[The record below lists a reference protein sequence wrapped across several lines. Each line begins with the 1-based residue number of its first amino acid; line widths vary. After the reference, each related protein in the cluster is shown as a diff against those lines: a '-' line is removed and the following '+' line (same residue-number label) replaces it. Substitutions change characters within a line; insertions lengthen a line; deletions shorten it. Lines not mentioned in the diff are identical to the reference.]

1 MSLTNKRC
9 YYLVERNRR
18 SISYDDFFVIFGNS
32 EIRIKS
38 QEKKVFSNFGV
49 SNSYYRHNG
58 DGVNVLLGGTK
69 TEREI
74 GVDGYEFYQLILK

>member
-1 MSLTNKRC
+1 MERNKRA
-9 YYLVERNRR
+9 
-18 SISYDDFFVIFGNS
+18 ISYDDFFVIFGNS

-69 TEREI
+69 SDREMQ
-74 GVDGYEFYQLILK
+74 VESYEFFQLILK